1 MREWS
6 CYIFFWD
13 YDLSKKFLYETN
25 TTSLSYNILETGG
38 LNLKIG
44 ENFVKSVRVPG
55 MGNMYQL
62 AIAKIM
68 LYNKQPQNSATQ

>member
-13 YDLSKKFLYETN
+13 YDLSKKFLYEIN
-25 TTSLSYNILETGG
+25 IILLSYNILEIGG

-44 ENFVKSVRVPG
+44 ENFVKLVRVLG
-55 MGNMYQL
+55 MGNMY
-62 AIAKIM
+62 
-68 LYNKQPQNSATQ
+68 